1 MHAPPGDARA
11 PSPPGALT
19 APLVGLTFVSPP
31 SPHHVERSAR
41 AGWRGRPGAG
51 GGFATAPTP
60 LFPLESARRAAPA
73 ARRPAFAIP
82 FSLALAAGPT
92 GRADVRLRLFELRVG
107 TAREGA
113 PVDPPPLVAAAA
125 RAGALLAAHVAAPDV
140 PLMRTLAAVGAVR
153 AVLPTELRRKA
164 GVALRLRAR
173 RVPRRV
179 TAITSATLDWIDQF
193 VPPSLALASAG
204 ALLALAH
211 PPSAAVLKA
220 AAAAITVAA
229 DYASVARAHSLGR
242 LRAGAGLEAAWRAR
256 HRAAARAL
264 APHLADLPATPP
276 LAWLADAW
284 DAVSTIV
291 VVGSSA
297 TPIDAGQALSLS
309 LRLPGRCARLA
320 LPPGKGDA
328 APADPLA
335 LYGAADHEGIVSVP
349 AAERLA
355 LAARAAYLAAA
366 FLPFLLLAPLLLAA
380 ASAAPPTSRAHAQLR
395 SLAWLLLLAGVRAS
409 GPAFCKWAQW
419 SATREDMFPVDL
431 CRALATLHDAAP
443 THSWRQTEAALE
455 AAYGR
460 GAVARLFA
468 SFDRAPLAS
477 GSVAQVH
484 VARLKGDGGRAVA
497 VKVAHPGVANR
508 VRMDFALLKPLAAAA
523 STLPGLRG
531 FSLQESLAQFSAT
544 MTAQA
549 DLRVEAA
556 HVRRFGRN
564 FASVSSSVVWPTIV
578 ESVPPSAS
586 VLVESFER
594 GDSVTRYMRA
604 PAPFNPQIVALGV
617 DAYLKMLLA
626 DNFVH
631 TDLHPGNILVRVR
644 DGSDADLASGAA
656 GGDLDGRLQLVLLD
670 AGLAE
675 QLTPTVRTHF
685 VSMLNAIMGGD
696 GGAGAR
702 HMLAFSAD
710 QRCPDRAAFT
720 AAMEAFFDASADVNA
735 GGIDL
740 DAVLKGCLRLARA
753 HSVSVDSSYAALLVG
768 VVVIVAFGAALD
780 PETCLADAA
789 TPALL
794 AYSLTGRSFGRLFA

>member
-1 MHAPPGDARA
+1 M
-11 PSPPGALT
+11 
-19 APLVGLTFVSPP
+19 
-31 SPHHVERSAR
+31 
-41 AGWRGRPGAG
+41 
-51 GGFATAPTP
+51 
-60 LFPLESARRAAPA
+60 
-73 ARRPAFAIP
+73 
-82 FSLALAAGPT
+82 
-92 GRADVRLRLFELRVG
+92 RLRLFELRAG

-113 PVDPPPLVAAAA
+113 CFEPPVLAAAA
-125 RAGALLAAHVAAPDV
+125 LRGGALLAAHVAAPDMH
-140 PLMRTLAAVGAVR
+140 LLRTLAAVGAVR
-153 AVLPTELRRKA
+153 AVVPRHLRRRA
-164 GVALRLRAR
+164 GAGLRQRAR
-173 RVPRRV
+173 RLPRRV
-179 TAITSATLDWIDQF
+179 TAATSAALDWVDQF
-193 VPPSLALASAG
+193 VPPALALASAG
-204 ALLALAH
+204 ALLTLAH

-229 DYASVARAHSLGR
+229 DYASVARAHTLGR

-264 APHLADLPATPP
+264 APHLGDLPGTPP
-276 LAWLADAW
+276 LAWLADVW
-284 DAVSTIV
+284 DAVSTV
-291 VVGSSA
+291 VVAGSGA
-297 TPIDAGQALSLS
+297 TPLDAGRALALSV
-309 LRLPGRCARLA
+309 RLPRRRGAPPAL
-320 LPPGKGDA
+320 LPPGKGGDDA
-328 APADPLA
+328 PPPLA
-335 LYGAADHEGIVSVP
+335 LYGAADHESVVAVP
-349 AAERLA
+349 ASERLA

-380 ASAAPPTSRAHAQLR
+380 ASAAAPTSRAHARLR
-395 SLAWLLLLAGVRAS
+395 ALAWLLLLAGVRAS

-431 CRALATLHDAAP
+431 CRALSTLHDAAP
-443 THSWRQTEAALE
+443 THAWRHTEAALE

-460 GAVARLFA
+460 GAVKRLF
-468 SFDRAPLAS
+468 SRFDRTPLAS

-484 VARLKGDGGRAVA
+484 VAALAGDTDHTVA
-497 VKVAHPGVANR
+497 VKVAHPGVASR

-549 DLRVEAA
+549 DLRVEAE
-556 HVRRFGRN
+556 HIRRFCRN
-564 FASVSSSVVWPTIV
+564 FAPVAASVVFPSVV
-578 ESVPPSAS
+578 EDVPPSAS
-586 VLVESFER
+586 VLVETFER
-594 GDSVTRYMRA
+594 GSSVTRYMRA

-644 DGSDADLASGAA
+644 DGSDADLTDAASG
-656 GGDLDGRLQLVLLD
+656 GGPGGCDVDGRLQLVLLD

-675 QLTPTVRTHF
+675 QLTPNVRTHF

-696 GGAGAR
+696 GAAGAR
-702 HMLAFSAD
+702 HMLAFSAA
-710 QRCPDRAAFT
+710 QKCPEPAAFT
-720 AAMEAFFDASADVNA
+720 AAMEAFFDSAADIDS

-768 VVVIVAFGAALD
+768 VVVIVAFAASLD

-789 TPALL
+789 APALL